1 MDLMQDLQY
10 RGLINQCTDEEGLKK
25 LLSEEKIKLYC
36 GFDPT
41 ADSLHVGHLLPILTL
56 RRFQL
61 AGHQPIALV
70 GGATGLIGDPSGKK
84 AERTLNEKE
93 TVAEWAEKIK
103 NQLSRFLDFESQ
115 ENPAI
120 LANNYDWTGSL
131 DVITFLRDIGKHFG
145 VNYMLAKETV
155 QSRLE
160 KGISFTE
167 FSYMILQSMDF
178 LKLYEEENC
187 RLQIGG
193 SDQWGNI
200 TAGLELIRKNHEN
213 AKAFGFTVPLVT
225 KADGTKF
232 GKTEGNAVWL
242 DPEKTTPY
250 EFYQFWINTD
260 DRDVVKY
267 LKYFTFLSHEEI
279 EELAKATEEQ
289 PEKRL
294 AQKALAEDMTR
305 LVHGEEALQ
314 QAIRISEALFSG
326 NIKEL
331 TGQEIA
337 QGFKDV
343 PSYTNTE
350 KNIKLVELL
359 VNANISPSK
368 RQAREDIK
376 NGAIYIN
383 GDRITDIGYELSDA
397 DRIEQKYTIIRR
409 GKKKYFLI
417 VTE

>member
-1 MDLMQDLQY
+1 M
-10 RGLINQCTDEEGLKK
+10 
-25 LLSEEKIKLYC
+25 
-36 GFDPT
+36 
-41 ADSLHVGHLLPILTL
+41 
-56 RRFQL
+56 
-61 AGHQPIALV
+61 
-70 GGATGLIGDPSGKK
+70 
-84 AERTLNEKE
+84 
-93 TVAEWAEKIK
+93 
-103 NQLSRFLDFESQ
+103 
-115 ENPAI
+115 
-120 LANNYDWTGSL
+120 
-131 DVITFLRDIGKHFG
+131 
-145 VNYMLAKETV
+145 
-155 QSRLE
+155 
-160 KGISFTE
+160 
-167 FSYMILQSMDF
+167 
-178 LKLYEEENC
+178 
-187 RLQIGG
+187 
-193 SDQWGNI
+193 
-200 TAGLELIRKNHEN
+200 
-213 AKAFGFTVPLVT
+213 
-225 KADGTKF
+225 
-232 GKTEGNAVWL
+232 
-242 DPEKTTPY
+242 
-250 EFYQFWINTD
+250 
-260 DRDVVKY
+260 
-267 LKYFTFLSHEEI
+267 
-279 EELAKATEEQ
+279 AKATEEQ